1 MNLRPYQYECYT
13 AVIDELRTG
22 RSTLVVMPTG
32 SGKTVLF
39 GHVAANWKTGRVL
52 IVAHRDELIQQA
64 AKKVG
69 LIVGEQCAI
78 EMGGEQS
85 NESSLFAKSHVV
97 VTSVQTMCRPNRHQR
112 FDPQEFGLIV
122 IDEAHHSVASTYMQ
136 VLGHFRQNPDVKLLG
151 VTATPDRAD
160 EEALGRVYESVAYE
174 YGIKDAIHDGW
185 LVPIQQQLIQVH
197 DLDFSRCRSTAGDLN
212 QGDLA
217 AIMEAEKMLH
227 AVVDPTMEI
236 AGDRKTLVFTTS
248 VAHAERA
255 CEIANRH
262 KPNSSEWISGG
273 TPIDVRRDIL
283 ARYACG
289 DFQYLFNCAIA
300 TEGFDE
306 PTIEVIAMARPT
318 KSRALY
324 SQCIGRGT
332 RPLTGAV
339 DGIESAEDRRA
350 AIAASGKP
358 AVLVLDFVGNSGKHK
373 LIHATDVLGVEYSDD
388 ELEAALQE
396 IAERSAQ
403 GEPTDVEDAFRM
415 ASERRENARRQ
426 REIDEAARIKY
437 EEEQA
442 IRSKDAARRN
452 GVVAKADYSKREVDP
467 FDLFDIHRKRE
478 RGWDAGKRPSPKML
492 DVLRKGQIP
501 EAQLEHLTLSDAKQL
516 LPKVI
521 DRWKRGLCSLKQA
534 NILNRYG
541 YSKDSTRAEAKK
553 IIDALAANRWK
564 PLPKE
569 PAQAVAYD
577 DVNALL
583 NQE

>member
-1 MNLRPYQYECYT
+1 MSVLRPYQRECFA
-13 AVIDELRTG
+13 AVRDALQGG

-39 GHVAANWKTGRVL
+39 GHVAATWQSGRVL

-64 AKKVG
+64 AQKVG
-69 LIVGEQCAI
+69 KIVGEKCAI
-78 EMGGEQS
+78 EMGGDRS
-85 NESSLFAKSHVV
+85 NESSFWKSHVV
-97 VTSVQTMCRPNRHQR
+97 VTSVQTMCRPNRHER
-112 FDPQEFGLIV
+112 FDPHEFGLIV
-122 IDEAHHSVASTYMQ
+122 IDEAHHSVADTYMRI
-136 VLGHFRQNPDVKLLG
+136 LGHFRQNPELKLLG

-160 EEALGRVYESVAYE
+160 EEALGRVYESVAFE
-174 YGIKDAIHDGW
+174 YGIRDAIEDGW

-217 AIMEAEKMLH
+217 SIMEAEKMLH

-262 KPNSSEWISGG
+262 KPYSAEWIHGG

-283 ARYACG
+283 RRYSAG
-289 DFQYLFNCAIA
+289 DFQFLFNCAIA

-306 PTIEVIAMARPT
+306 PTIQVIAMARPT

-339 DGIESAEDRRA
+339 DGIEEAADRRA
-350 AIAASGKP
+350 AIAASEKP
-358 AVLVLDFVGNSGKHK
+358 NVLVLDFVGNSGKHK
-373 LIHATDVLGVEYSDD
+373 LVHATDVLGVDYSDD
-388 ELEAALQE
+388 ELTEALEE
-396 IAERSAQ
+396 IRLRSEA
-403 GEPTDVEDAFRM
+403 GEATDIEDAFRM
-415 ASERRENARRQ
+415 AAERRENARRQ
-426 REIDEAARIKY
+426 MEIEEAARLKY

-442 IRSKDAARRN
+442 IRNQDAARRR

-478 RGWDAGKRPSPKML
+478 RGWDSGKRPTPKML
-492 DVLRKGQIP
+492 EVLRKGQIP
-501 EAQLEHLTLSDAKQL
+501 ESQLEQLTLGEAKQL

-521 DRWKRGLCSLKQA
+521 DRWQRGLCSLKQA

-541 YSKDSTRAEAKK
+541 YSKDSTRAEAKQ

-569 PAQAVAYD
+569 PVHAAAIE
-577 DVNALL
+577 DVNSLL
-583 NQE
+583 NEG